1 MSKVACGLVLSLLL
15 VASAGRAQDVG
26 FNAGPGPDKK
36 ISVGL
41 LLGYGIAFDDFNPW
55 GVGIGVRGGYNLNQI
70 YLGARFVYNLG
81 SSEDLETPGFTVAE
95 YSYSLWDLGLEG
107 GYDIPVAEKLT
118 LRPEVGL
125 GLAGLSVESDYLL
138 GGTGGSST
146 EVYVALGA
154 TGLYDIQPN
163 IFIGLDARFQFVF
176 AEDVL
181 TALTFLINGGLRF

>member
-1 MSKVACGLVLSLLL
+1 MSKVACGLFLGLLL
-15 VASAGRAQDVG
+15 VAGTGRADEG
-26 FNAGPGPDKK
+26 FNEGPGPDKK

-95 YSYSLWDLGLEG
+95 YSYSLWDLGLEA
-107 GYDIPVAEKLT
+107 GYDIPVADKLT
-118 LRPEVGL
+118 IRPELGL
-125 GLAGLSVESDYLL
+125 GLAGFSVESDYIL
-138 GGTGGSST
+138 GGVDASST
-146 EVYVALGA
+146 DLYLALGA
-154 TGLYDIQPN
+154 TGLYDIRPN

-176 AEDVL
+176 GDDLLVG
-181 TALTFLINGGLRF
+181 LTFLINGGLRF

>member
-1 MSKVACGLVLSLLL
+1 VLSLLL
-15 VASAGRAQDVG
+15 VASAGRAQDG
-26 FNAGPGPDKK
+26 FNEGPGPEKK

-55 GVGIGVRGGYNLNQI
+55 GVGLGVRGGYNLNQI

-81 SSEDLETPGFTVAE
+81 TSEDLETPGFTVAE

-107 GYDIPVAEKLT
+107 GYDIPVAEKIT
-118 LRPEVGL
+118 VRPEVGL

-138 GGTGGSST
+138 GDLGGST
-146 EVYVALGA
+146 TNLYFALGA
-154 TGLYDIQPN
+154 TGLYDIRPN

-176 AEDVL
+176 ADDL
-181 TALTFLINGGLRF
+181 ASALTFLINGGLRF